1 MKLSRYNFLKQF
13 DGATVFF
20 NAVTCALAVVDENF
34 LRVIEDV
41 KNNCYDEKKYSQKLV
56 SDMKISGCLVE
67 DDVDEL
73 ERLEFFRNL
82 SKYDMTNLGL
92 TIAPTLDCNFRC
104 KYCFETH
111 PKGIMSA
118 ETQAALIKFIEA
130 RLEVAKS
137 FSVTWYGGEPLL
149 AKNIIYSLSEK
160 FLELC
165 AKKNIDYDAFIITN
179 ASLMTDSDIENFKKY
194 KIHGAQV
201 TIDGVKEIH
210 DARRK
215 NITGEST
222 FDKLVERVNCLLNND
237 LSAIVRIN
245 IDKENISR
253 VDELLKILCERI
265 DKYENLTIDFGQ
277 VTAFTEICRSIESDC
292 YGNEQFAEIMLPL
305 YEKVFAQGFKVN
317 KMSAYPSPH
326 VNYCCSDYV
335 NSFVVDNHGEI
346 YRCWNHVGN
355 LKYSCGNVNN
365 FDEEKISE
373 NYLSAI
379 QWNPIRHEKCRNC
392 NCLPICIGGCPDAMI
407 TSKDGQPVCGNV
419 KFNLEKILNYYYEQ
433 LKGEVAE

>member
-13 DGATVFF
+13 EDATVFF
-20 NAVTCALAVVDENF
+20 NAVTCALAIVDENF
-34 LRVIEDV
+34 LRVVEDV
-41 KNNCYDEKKYSQKLV
+41 KNNCYDEKKYDSQLI
-56 SDMKISGCLVE
+56 SDMKISGCLIE

-82 SKYDMTNLGL
+82 SKYDMTKLGL

-118 ETQAALIKFIEA
+118 ETQAALIKFVEE

-149 AKNIIYSLSEK
+149 AKDIIYSLSEK

-179 ASLMTDSDIENFKKY
+179 ASLMTDSDIENFKRY

-222 FDKLVERVNCLLNND
+222 FDKLIERVNALLNND

-253 VDELLKILCERI
+253 VDELLKILRERI
-265 DKYENLTIDFGQ
+265 DKYENLKIDFGQ
-277 VTAFTEICRSIESDC
+277 VTAFTEICKSIESDC
-292 YGNEQFAEIMLPL
+292 YDNEQFAEIMLPL

-317 KMSAYPSPH
+317 KMSAYPSPR
-326 VNYCCSDYV
+326 VNFCCVDYV
-335 NSFVVDNHGEI
+335 NSFVIDNSGAL
-346 YRCWNHVGN
+346 YQCWNHVGN
-355 LKYSCGNVNN
+355 LKYSCGNVNSPA
-365 FDEEKISE
+365 EKIYSE
-373 NYLSAI
+373 NYLSWI
-379 QWNPIRHEKCRNC
+379 LNNPIHNKKCRNC
-392 NCLPICIGGCPDAMI
+392 NCLPICMGGCPDAMK
-407 TSKDGQPVCGNV
+407 TSKDGQPVCGTI
-419 KFNLEKILNYYYEQ
+419 KYNLEKILTYYYEY
-433 LKGEVAE
+433 LKGGVA